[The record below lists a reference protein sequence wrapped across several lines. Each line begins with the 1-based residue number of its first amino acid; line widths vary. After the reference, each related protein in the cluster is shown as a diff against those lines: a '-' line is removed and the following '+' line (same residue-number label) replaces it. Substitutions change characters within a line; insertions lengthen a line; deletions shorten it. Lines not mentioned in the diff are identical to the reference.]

1 MALPHKLKY
10 MNLFNDAASYMGEV
24 AEVVLP
30 KLTRKMEEWRAGGMG
45 RPLMIDM
52 GGEALTIE
60 WTCGGLMLDVFKQY
74 GIVKHDGV
82 QIRFAGSYRAE
93 DKDDPMAV
101 EIVIRGRHSEIDPGT
116 AKVGDD
122 TAFKVTSQVSYY
134 KLTINGE
141 VLVEIDV
148 IGMVEKIGGVDLLLK
163 DRKAIGMA

>member
-45 RPLMIDM
+45 RPLMVDM

-60 WTCGGLMLDVFKQY
+60 WTCGGIMKDVFKQY

-93 DKDDPMAV
+93 DQDDPMAV
-101 EIVIRGRHSEIDPGT
+101 EVVIRGRHSEIDPGT

>member
-30 KLTRKMEEWRAGGMG
+30 KLTRKMEEWRGGGMG
-45 RPLMIDM
+45 RPIMWDQ
-52 GGEALTIE
+52 GGEALVLE
-60 WTCGGLMLDVFKQY
+60 WTCGGIMVDALKQY
-74 GIVKHDGV
+74 GAIKHDGV
-82 QIRFAGSYRAE
+82 QLRFAGSYRAE
-93 DKDDPMAV
+93 DKDEPMAV
-101 EIVIRGRHSEIDPGT
+101 EVVVRGRHSEIDMGT

-122 TAFKVTSQVSYY
+122 TNQKVVTQVSYY

-141 VLVEIDV
+141 VLIEIDV
-148 IGMVEKIGGVDLLLK
+148 VGMVEKVGGVDLLLK